1 MTSAGADLP
10 TRPKRIAM
18 FYCVETESNAHG
30 RLDLQLMRELVD
42 DYELTVFAIEFDN
55 PDPSR
60 ITFVRVP
67 CPRRPMVLMLLA
79 FFVIASCVY
88 LLHRIRSGRRFDVVQ
103 FHDVDLPF
111 GQVAYVHFCNRAYRA
126 LPLSSDNQ
134 WTPSRIANRL
144 EHFVRS
150 LLEPWT
156 FRRAEHIVVPS
167 TGLAEEIVEHF
178 DLGVAQKL
186 TVIPNFVD
194 ASAYQR
200 PPEFDRDER
209 RRSLGFG
216 PDDLVLVFVAL
227 GHYERKGLSVVLSA
241 LAELQE
247 PRVKLLVVGGTTGR
261 IAEFGQ
267 KAERLG
273 IGASVSFVPTVADV
287 RPLLWVSDAF
297 VFPSAYETFSLVTYE
312 AAAAGLPLLVTPV
325 HGVVDILEDGV
336 NGWLIGRDPLD
347 VVHCVQR
354 ALADR
359 AGFDAMGEAA
369 AVAARR
375 LDQAAFGRS
384 WRRLLDD
391 VTAATV
397 GGHEDEN

>member
-1 MTSAGADLP
+1 MP
-10 TRPKRIAM
+10 MKRIAM
-18 FYCVETESNAHG
+18 FYCAETEGNAHG
-30 RLDLQLMRELVD
+30 RLDLQVMRELVD

-55 PDPSR
+55 PDPRR

-79 FFVIASCVY
+79 FYVIAPCVY
-88 LLHRIRSGRRFDVVQ
+88 LLHRIRGARRFDVVQ

-111 GQVAYVHFCNRAYRA
+111 GQLAYVHFCNRAYRA
-126 LPLSSDNQ
+126 LPLSSANQ
-134 WTPSRIANRL
+134 WSPGRIANRL
-144 EHFVRS
+144 EHLVRS
-150 LLEPWT
+150 LLEPRT
-156 FRRAEHIVVPS
+156 FKRTEHIVVPS
-167 TGLAEEIVEHF
+167 TGLAEEIIEHF
-178 DLGVAQKL
+178 DGDVDQKL

-194 ASAYQR
+194 APAYRR

-227 GHYERKGLSVVLSA
+227 GHYERKGLSVLISA
-241 LAELQE
+241 LADLRE
-247 PRVKLLVVGGTTGR
+247 PGVKLLVVGGTSGR
-261 IAEFGQ
+261 ITESRQ

-273 IGASVSFVPTVADV
+273 IGANVCFVPTVADV
-287 RPLLWVSDAF
+287 RPFLWVSDAF
-297 VFPSAYETFSLVTYE
+297 AFPSAYETFSLVAYE

-336 NGWLIGRDPLD
+336 NGWLISRDPID
-347 VVHCVQR
+347 VVRCIRR

-369 AVAARR
+369 AEAAQR

-384 WRRLLDD
+384 WRRLLGDL
-391 VTAATV
+391 TAATTE
-397 GGHEDEN
+397 GQDHGRTEG